1 MGQKVQDMF
10 AYHLVP
16 TVQYTE
22 MARNE
27 KMCGG
32 RVKFCFNP
40 VLGGSNTLLRFGGG
54 SEPQKKQSP
63 RDLVC
68 KQLCKIGLGY
78 I

>member
-1 MGQKVQDMF
+1 MGQKVKDMF

-40 VLGGSNTLLRFGGG
+40 VLGDPIHFSA
-54 SEPQKKQSP
+54 
-63 RDLVC
+63 
-68 KQLCKIGLGY
+68 LGAVANHKRNKVLETSFANNCVK
-78 I
+78 